1 MPTQDIDDYT
11 TLVSVSLT
19 TPGAVKI
26 LDPSGNEID
35 PRQIRALTTSDA
47 ITPYGSETEKL
58 LQRAATFELLVALRL
73 AGVEI
78 DPRSIRTLTSADTI
92 TTYGSQGAPI
102 QQKATSFESLVQL
115 MFGGAEID
123 PRDVS
128 DRAARLLGVVN
139 SITNPI
145 TATENPATSVGTLA
159 DVTPGGS
166 TVQLTAAS
174 TPCKAV
180 LVRALAG
187 NSGKARVGDSNT
199 GASRG
204 AELSAG
210 DATVLSVNNVNLV
223 YAYATGTDKVSAI
236 YVN

>member
-47 ITPYGSETEKL
+47 ITPYGSQTQKL

-102 QQKATSFESLVQL
+102 RQKASSFESLVQL
-115 MFGGAEID
+115 LSGGNEID
-123 PRDVS
+123 PRD
-128 DRAARLLGVVN
+128 
-139 SITNPI
+139 
-145 TATENPATSVGTLA
+145 ENPATSIGSVA
-159 DVTPGGS
+159 DVTPNGS

-180 LVRALAG
+180 LVRALAA
-187 NSGKARVGDSNT
+187 NSAKARVGDSNT

-210 DATVLSVNNVNLV
+210 DAVVISVNNVNLV
-223 YAYATGTDKVSAI
+223 YVYATGTDKVSAI

>member
-1 MPTQDIDDYT
+1 MSDLPDYT
-11 TLVSVSLT
+11 KQVSVSVT
-19 TPGAVKI
+19 TPGSVKI
-26 LDPSGNEID
+26 QEPGGTEID
-35 PRQIRALTTSDA
+35 PRQIRALLSSDA
-47 ITPYGSETEKL
+47 ISAYGSQSQKL
-58 LQRAATFELLVALRL
+58 LQKAATFELLVALRL
-73 AGVEI
+73 AGVDI
-78 DPRSIRTLTSADTI
+78 DPRSIRTLTSVDAI
-92 TTYGSQGAPI
+92 TAYGSQGAPI
-102 QQKATSFESLVQL
+102 QQNPGSLESLVQL
-115 MFGGAEID
+115 MFGGALID

-187 NSGKARVGDSNT
+187 NSDKVRVGDSNT

-223 YAYATGTDKVSAI
+223 YAYATGTDKVSVT